1 MRLGHFRHE
10 AGLRMFAADDQGWI
24 DVAEHFAEAPHTVD
38 ELIREPRDWL
48 SQLAAVLHS
57 ARVPGEPTTLSSPLE
72 SPPAVLAIGLNYADH
87 CREFGVSPPSD
98 LVLFV
103 KHPSSVVGP
112 GDDVVWSTAV
122 TDSVDWEAELGVII
136 GAAARNVSEEEA
148 LGHVF
153 GYTAINDVTARDI
166 QQTEQQWVRAKSLET
181 FCPMGPVIVTADDV
195 PDPQCL
201 SIRSRISGETMQ
213 DSNTKEMIF
222 TVAQII
228 SRLSQSFTLL
238 PGDIIATGTPLGVGS
253 FRTPK
258 RELKDGDVM
267 EVEIEGIG
275 TLVNTCRTRDEGEL
289 S

>member
-10 AGLRMFAADDQGWI
+10 AGLRMFAADEKGWI
-24 DVAEHFAEAPHTVD
+24 DVAEHFADAPDTVD
-38 ELIREPRDWL
+38 GLIREPGDWL
-48 SQLAAVLHS
+48 SKLAAGLS
-57 ARVPGEPTTLSSPLE
+57 SSRVPGQPTDLSCPLE
-72 SPPAVLAIGLNYADH
+72 SPPTVLAIGLNYADH
-87 CREFGVSPPSD
+87 CREFGVDPPNE
-98 LVLFV
+98 LVLFA

-112 GDDVVWSTAV
+112 GDDVVWSTTV

-136 GAAARNVSEEEA
+136 GTAARNVSEEEA

-181 FCPMGPVIVTADDV
+181 FCPMGPVIVTADDI
-195 PDPQCL
+195 PDPQSL
-201 SIRSRISGETMQ
+201 SISSRIGGETMQ

-222 TVAQII
+222 SVARII
-228 SRLSQSFTLL
+228 SVLSRSFTLL
-238 PGDIIATGTPLGVGS
+238 PGDVVATGTPLGVGS